1 MSQATATR
9 RPKPVGEILVGYKLI
24 TREQVEEA
32 LAAQKRSG
40 NRKLLGEIIV
50 ELRFCTEAQVIE
62 ALADAY
68 DVPFAHI
75 APNLVD
81 PKIIKVLPREFVEAN
96 SVLPV
101 FWVDNVL
108 TVAITEPSNVFL
120 VEEIGQLAGC
130 PVQIVAAVKSDI
142 VETLE
147 MYQPEAEGFVIEGIL
162 QDQTAD
168 TGGDDGERGGGSGDT
183 VDVESMNAESPV
195 IQLVNHL
202 IFSAVREG
210 ASDVHIEPD
219 DKALRVRYRVD
230 GTLAE
235 KLKPPHQMQPAIA
248 SRIKIMAGLDIS
260 ERRLPQ
266 DGSISVNVEG
276 NRVDLRVSTLPN
288 KYGEKV
294 VIRVI
299 DTRKAL
305 VGLDKLG
312 MAKPLYDAFVHEV
325 RKPHGIILVTGP
337 TGSGKSTTLYAV
349 LNEINNPA
357 VNICT
362 VEDPVEF
369 QVPQVNQFQVH
380 EKIGLSFANVL
391 RSLLRQDPDV
401 IMLGEIRDPETAR
414 IAVQAALTGHLV
426 LSTLHTNDSPSAITR
441 LHNLGVEPYLISAS
455 LVAILAQRLIRTL
468 CPNCKREI
476 EPTPSMRSNAAR
488 LGMTLDR
495 AFRGN
500 GCPQCNATGMKGRG
514 GIYELLVPD
523 DELRD
528 AIASGAQLG
537 TIRTQAKNLGMKTLM
552 EAGFE
557 SVRQGVTTVEEVLRV
572 TAG

>member
-1 MSQATATR
+1 MSQATAVK
-9 RPKPVGEILVGYKLI
+9 RPKPVGEILVDHKLI
-24 TREQVEEA
+24 TREQINEA
-32 LAAQKRSG
+32 LDVQKRSG
-40 NRKLLGEIIV
+40 NRKLLGEVII
-50 ELRFCTEAQVIE
+50 ELGFCSEAEVVE

-68 DVPFAHI
+68 DVPFARI

-81 PKIIKVLPREFVEAN
+81 PKAIKVLPREFIESNA
-96 SVLPV
+96 VLPL
-101 FWVDNVL
+101 FLVDKVL
-108 TVAITEPSNVFL
+108 TAAITEPSNVFL

-130 PVQIVAAVKSDI
+130 SVQIVAAVKSDI
-142 VETLE
+142 EETLE
-147 MYQPEAEGFVIEGIL
+147 MYQPEAEGFVIEDIL
-162 QDQTAD
+162 QDRGAAD
-168 TGGDDGERGGGSGDT
+168 HEDT
-183 VDVESMNAESPV
+183 DHDNDASVDAESMNAESPV
-195 IQLVNHL
+195 VQLVNHV

-210 ASDVHIEPD
+210 ASDIHIEPD
-219 DKALRVRYRVD
+219 DKALRIRYRVD
-230 GTLAE
+230 GTLTE
-235 KLKPPHQMQPAIA
+235 KLHPPYKMQPAIV

-266 DGSISVNVEG
+266 DGAISVTVEK

-288 KYGEKV
+288 KFGEKV

-299 DTRKAL
+299 DTRNVL
-305 VGLDKLG
+305 VNLDKLG
-312 MAKPLYDAFVHEV
+312 MARPLYEAFAHEV
-325 RKPHGIILVTGP
+325 HKPHGIILVTGP

-349 LNEINNPA
+349 LNEINNPS

-369 QVPQVNQFQVH
+369 QIPQVNQFQVH
-380 EKIGLSFANVL
+380 EKIGLSFASVL

-426 LSTLHTNDSPSAITR
+426 LSTLHTNDSPSAVTR
-441 LHNLGVEPYLISAS
+441 LHNLGVESYLISAS
-455 LVAILAQRLIRTL
+455 LVAILAQRLIRTV
-468 CPNCKREI
+468 CPQCRREVEI
-476 EPTPSMRSNAAR
+476 SPSMRSSAER
-488 LGMTLDR
+488 LGVTLEK
-495 AFRGN
+495 AFQGRG
-500 GCPQCNATGMKGRG
+500 CSQCNQTGMKGRG

-537 TIRTQAKNLGMKTLM
+537 AIRSKAKSLGMKTLL

-557 SVRQGVTTVEEVLRV
+557 KANEGATTVEEILRV